1 MISRLVSGLAIG
13 FLLSGKYHAQAVRGA
28 IKKEGALVPS
38 ANDSGFQN
46 VIDQLENKS
55 VQHTAGLRVVVVYE
69 QPSDCPVANIDY
81 SGKGGFNA
89 DSKGQVMAGGFAVSM
104 VANLG
109 IASTK
114 TIFTDGATTSVT
126 FDSTPTPVSM
136 TQDNPIYTLVPE
148 KGPDAI
154 IINDW
159 TFSASMVAGVEFRQ
173 GASTS
178 AVNGMSGSTKDTSGA
193 NGLTNQSVQSAPKS
207 VTLRSEATCLN
218 EDNLFA
224 PISNVSPK
232 DFFDEG
238 VHPFEILPGVS
249 NDLPY
254 QTNKFYGNLFAG
266 EQNSAAF
273 VWPYM
278 VKWERQDR
286 YGFSVQ
292 YTKSSRRE
300 FGDKG
305 VKGAPKYYFNPINVP
320 GVSIG
325 AVSIKKDHNHMTVSR
340 MRQMSVNVKI
350 SPEISQSTDY
360 IEFPIV
366 EGMGVVTSIYRGSLI
381 AQIEGNGGISNFT
394 EIEYEPSEPL
404 TKMYRIV
411 VGTQETWLVIVK
423 FPASDPDFTLKE
435 GADKK
440 FLVGSKAVDGLIIQV
455 ALAPSEDEEKY
466 QALYYQ
472 IAGQYVTDA
481 KLSGS
486 MSCGHVN
493 YKIAYETAEIGDTP
507 LVFALQHHLALFDDE
522 MKKRDSNIKL
532 ESTTK
537 GTMHGYLTKE
547 LLFSHE
553 VDTKVQWLPYV
564 KDRSTD
570 LTYSSEQIEQIRKAA
585 IEELGNVSIS
595 SVVMKEGTQYLLGKA
610 VDKYAYM
617 MYVLHDIVND
627 VVLAD
632 KVLVAL
638 KSFFESYR
646 AHKIKL
652 PLFYDTK
659 MKGVTSR
666 SAFIGFEAESGS
678 GFYSGHN
685 FHYAYMIH
693 AAALVGYIDGLKGG
707 SWAEDNKEFINMLV
721 RDVANP
727 SEDDE
732 FFPVSRSFDWFHGH
746 SWTQG
751 LSAVQDGKEL
761 ASASEDVHFS
771 YAMKMWGKVIKDTAM
786 EARGDLMLSIQTES
800 FNSYFFYKDGNK
812 VVPQRMVSNKIAG
825 ILFENKIDYT
835 TWFGS
840 TPEERH
846 GVQMIPMT
854 PALGSVRSA
863 EFAKQEWDS
872 ILHDVSTD
880 ERTSRWAGVLNINR
894 VFFDASSAWKY
905 FASPDFDVARDMD
918 GGQSR
923 AWALAYAAPFVNEAN
938 GGVN

>member
-1 MISRLVSGLAIG
+1 
-13 FLLSGKYHAQAVRGA
+13 
-28 IKKEGALVPS
+28 
-38 ANDSGFQN
+38 
-46 VIDQLENKS
+46 
-55 VQHTAGLRVVVVYE
+55 
-69 QPSDCPVANIDY
+69 
-81 SGKGGFNA
+81 
-89 DSKGQVMAGGFAVSM
+89 
-104 VANLG
+104 
-109 IASTK
+109 
-114 TIFTDGATTSVT
+114 
-126 FDSTPTPVSM
+126 
-136 TQDNPIYTLVPE
+136 
-148 KGPDAI
+148 
-154 IINDW
+154 
-159 TFSASMVAGVEFRQ
+159 MVAGVEFRQ

-178 AVNGMSGSTKDTSGA
+178 AVNGMSGSTKDTS
-193 NGLTNQSVQSAPKS
+193 APAVRPIK
-207 VTLRSEATCLN
+207 ATCLN

-232 DFFDEG
+232 DFFEEG

-266 EQNSAAF
+266 EQSLAAF

-292 YTKSSRRE
+292 YTKPLRRE
-300 FGDKG
+300 FGDEG

-366 EGMGVVTSIYRGSLI
+366 EGMGVVTSIYHGLLI

-423 FPASDPDFTLKE
+423 VPASDSDFTLKE

-455 ALAPSEDEEKY
+455 ALAPSEDEEKS

-493 YKIAYETAEIGDTP
+493 YKIAYETAGISDTP
-507 LVFALQHHLALFDDE
+507 LVFALQHHLALFDGE
-522 MKKRDSNIKL
+522 MEKRALNIKL

-537 GTMHGYLTKE
+537 GMMHGYLTKE

-564 KDRSTD
+564 KDRSID
-570 LTYSSEQIEQIRKAA
+570 LTYSSEQIEQIREAA

-638 KSFFESYR
+638 KSFFEQYR
-646 AHKIKL
+646 AQKIKL

-659 MKGVTSR
+659 MKGVTSK

-751 LSAVQDGKEL
+751 LLAVQDGKEL

-800 FNSYFFYKDGNK
+800 FNLYFFYKDGNK
-812 VVPQRMVSNKIAG
+812 VVPQRMVNNKIAG

-835 TWFGS
+835 TWFGN

-854 PALGSVRSA
+854 PALGLVRSA
-863 EFAKQEWDS
+863 EFAKQEWDL
-872 ILHDVSTD
+872 ILHDVLTD
-880 ERTSRWAGVLNINR
+880 ERTSRWAGVLNMNR

>member
-1 MISRLVSGLAIG
+1 MISRLVQGLAFG
-13 FLLSGKYHAQAVRGA
+13 FLLSGKSHAQAVRGA

-104 VANLG
+104 VANLV

-178 AVNGMSGSTKDTSGA
+178 AVNGMAGATNDTSGVSGST
-193 NGLTNQSVQSAPKS
+193 NQSAQSAPKS

-273 VWPYM
+273 VWP
-278 VKWERQDR
+278 
-286 YGFSVQ
+286 
-292 YTKSSRRE
+292 RE

-366 EGMGVVTSIYRGSLI
+366 EGMGVVTSIYHGSLI

-423 FPASDPDFTLKE
+423 VPASDPDFTLKE

-455 ALAPSEDEEKY
+455 ALAPSEDEEKS

-493 YKIAYETAEIGDTP
+493 YKIAYETAGISDTP
-507 LVFALQHHLALFDDE
+507 LVFALQHHLALFDGE
-522 MKKRDSNIKL
+522 MEKRASNIKL

-537 GTMHGYLTKE
+537 GMMHGYLTKE

-553 VDTKVQWLPYV
+553 VDAKVQWLPYV

-638 KSFFESYR
+638 KSFFEQYR

-727 SEDDE
+727 SEDDD

-812 VVPQRMVSNKIAG
+812 VVPQRVVNNKIAG
-825 ILFENKIDYT
+825 IVFENKIDYT
-835 TWFGS
+835 TWFGN
-840 TPEERH
+840 TPEEKH

-880 ERTSRWAGVLNINR
+880 ERTSRWAGV
-894 VFFDASSAWKY
+894 
-905 FASPDFDVARDMD
+905 PDFDVARDMD